1 MATTVVLTSTRTG
14 VVAVFEVTGVS
25 PEIAGFEDGTSLLV
39 TGSSTQVRGVV
50 FDVLADAHEHRE
62 GTVVIATDRNA
73 SYVADSLAERSDAYD
88 PSLLGVVD
96 TTAQSPDLDGVAIES
111 LGSAGDLTGISL
123 GTAKL
128 IRRLDGENRPIRLGL
143 VSISTLLMYVDLQT
157 VFRFL
162 HVFTSRVSS
171 GGWLGVFAL
180 DPDMHDEK
188 AVSTIRA
195 AFDAELRVSDDGTVQ
210 AVGDGVV
217 SS

>member
-1 MATTVVLTSTRTG
+1 MAAVVVLIPTRAEVMTVFDVSGISTD
-14 VVAVFEVTGVS
+14 
-25 PEIAGFEDGTSLLV
+25 IAGFEEGTSLLV

-50 FDVLADAHEHRE
+50 FDALADAHENRE
-62 GTVVIATDRNA
+62 GIVVIATDRNA
-73 SYVADSLAERSDAYD
+73 SYVADSLSERSDAYD

-96 TTAQSPDLDGVAIES
+96 TTAQSPELDGVAIES

-210 AVGDGVV
+210 AVGDGIV